1 MTKIK
6 FLGSVDYNGRV
17 YDKGIILEVD
27 SEWVKRNL
35 SYEPKLFEIIEETIS
50 KKEEPII
57 EEIVETPIPKPTV
70 KKTYKK

>member
-17 YDKGIILEVD
+17 YDKGIILGVD

-35 SYEPKLFEIIEETIS
+35 SYEPKLFEIIEE
-50 KKEEPII
+50 I
-57 EEIVETPIPKPTV
+57 EEIVEIPIPKPTV
-70 KKTYKK
+70 KKAYKK